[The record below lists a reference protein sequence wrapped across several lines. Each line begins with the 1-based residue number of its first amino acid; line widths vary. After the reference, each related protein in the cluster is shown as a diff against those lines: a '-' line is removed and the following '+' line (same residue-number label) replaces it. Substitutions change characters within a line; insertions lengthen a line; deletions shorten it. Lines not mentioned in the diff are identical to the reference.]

1 MTRNTILLAA
11 GLLLALAGLSFL
23 FQLDGLALLLLITS
37 AAVALKLFDDVK
49 DDDSGWR
56 PLLLRYREFA
66 LLLSYVFTQLHN
78 DTVTLLH
85 VSSVLLLRIS
95 LFHIFCNSIVL

>member
-23 FQLDGLALLLLITS
+23 FQLNGLALLLLITS
-37 AAVALKLFDDVK
+37 AAVALKLFDDGE

-56 PLLLRYREFA
+56 PL
-66 LLLSYVFTQLHN
+66 
-78 DTVTLLH
+78 
-85 VSSVLLLRIS
+85 
-95 LFHIFCNSIVL
+95 

>member
-11 GLLLALAGLSFL
+11 GLLLSLAGLSFL

-37 AAVALKLFDDVK
+37 AAVALKLFDDGE

-56 PLLLRYREFA
+56 PL
-66 LLLSYVFTQLHN
+66 
-78 DTVTLLH
+78 
-85 VSSVLLLRIS
+85 
-95 LFHIFCNSIVL
+95 

>member
-1 MTRNTILLAA
+1 MGTHMTRNTILLAA

-37 AAVALKLFDDVK
+37 VAVALKLFDDGE

-56 PLLLRYREFA
+56 PL
-66 LLLSYVFTQLHN
+66 
-78 DTVTLLH
+78 
-85 VSSVLLLRIS
+85 
-95 LFHIFCNSIVL
+95 

>member
-23 FQLDGLALLLLITS
+23 FQLDGLDLLLLITS
-37 AAVALKLFDDVK
+37 AAVALKLFDDGE

-56 PLLLRYREFA
+56 P
-66 LLLSYVFTQLHN
+66 V
-78 DTVTLLH
+78 
-85 VSSVLLLRIS
+85 
-95 LFHIFCNSIVL
+95 

>member
-37 AAVALKLFDDVK
+37 AAVALKLFDDGE
-49 DDDSGWR
+49 DDDAGWR
-56 PLLLRYREFA
+56 PL
-66 LLLSYVFTQLHN
+66 
-78 DTVTLLH
+78 
-85 VSSVLLLRIS
+85 
-95 LFHIFCNSIVL
+95 

>member
-1 MTRNTILLAA
+1 MLREYRKTLVGTHMTRNTILLAA

-37 AAVALKLFDDVK
+37 AAVALKLFDDGE

-56 PLLLRYREFA
+56 PL
-66 LLLSYVFTQLHN
+66 
-78 DTVTLLH
+78 
-85 VSSVLLLRIS
+85 
-95 LFHIFCNSIVL
+95 

>member
-37 AAVALKLFDDVK
+37 AAVALRLFDDGE

-56 PLLLRYREFA
+56 PL
-66 LLLSYVFTQLHN
+66 
-78 DTVTLLH
+78 
-85 VSSVLLLRIS
+85 
-95 LFHIFCNSIVL
+95 

>member
-23 FQLDGLALLLLITS
+23 FQLDGLALLLLITFV
-37 AAVALKLFDDVK
+37 AVALKLFDDGE

-56 PLLLRYREFA
+56 PL
-66 LLLSYVFTQLHN
+66 
-78 DTVTLLH
+78 
-85 VSSVLLLRIS
+85 
-95 LFHIFCNSIVL
+95 

>member
-37 AAVALKLFDDVK
+37 AAVAVKLFDDGE

-56 PLLLRYREFA
+56 PL
-66 LLLSYVFTQLHN
+66 
-78 DTVTLLH
+78 
-85 VSSVLLLRIS
+85 
-95 LFHIFCNSIVL
+95 